1 MQVYSAEKT
10 YASLF
15 GTSYTASLEALVL
28 NAGLPVDVA
37 TGRYASKPTITL
49 TPSGGFQVWP
59 FASSALSLPQDA
71 GKQESRDPLPT
82 HLTCLPYHDNLAV
95 LLILNDLKKSFL
107 IGWPT

>member
-59 FASSALSLPQDA
+59 FASSALSLPHT
-71 GKQESRDPLPT
+71 GRRDKGVEGSST
-82 HLTCLPYHDNLAV
+82 HPSY
-95 LLILNDLKKSFL
+95 LLHAFMI
-107 IGWPT
+107 I